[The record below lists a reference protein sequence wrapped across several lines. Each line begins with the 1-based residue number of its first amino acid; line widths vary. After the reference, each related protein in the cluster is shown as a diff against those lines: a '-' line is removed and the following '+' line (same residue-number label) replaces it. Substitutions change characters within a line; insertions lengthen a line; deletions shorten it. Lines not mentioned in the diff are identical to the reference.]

1 MGRKPALDTHPQI
14 DEIRRA
20 ILDGRESQE
29 QLAQRFGVTRSA
41 IRWYMT
47 HKVEPELKEMAKSS
61 EVKKVAASVDTIE
74 ILDEII
80 SHYQDALDSANL
92 TQIIKALELRSRITG
107 EDVASPRIEIVW
119 GHGLDINKIE
129 GARANVKSEYTETE
143 PTPDTEK
150 DS

>member
-80 SHYQDALDSANL
+80 SHYQDALD
-92 TQIIKALELRSRITG
+92 
-107 EDVASPRIEIVW
+107 
-119 GHGLDINKIE
+119 
-129 GARANVKSEYTETE
+129 
-143 PTPDTEK
+143 
-150 DS
+150 